1 MQIPW
6 PSSFRADSDDLPGMK
21 NSLKLEGDTT
31 DGSFTNKHGLHI
43 IGHIDEFTTLRERIE
58 EGKQLV
64 QKIQSLL
71 RPTCN
76 FLGLESQSSE
86 VKFLRD
92 LLCAPTLRPLPSRS
106 YTRSKVTTG
115 P

>member
-1 MQIPW
+1 
-6 PSSFRADSDDLPGMK
+6 MK
-21 NSLKLEGDTT
+21 NSPKLEDDTAH
-31 DGSFTNKHGLHI
+31 GFFTNKHGCHI
-43 IGHIDEFTTLRERIE
+43 IGHIDDFTALREQIG

-76 FLGLESQSSE
+76 FLDQSSE
-86 VKFLRD
+86 VKSLRA
-92 LLCAPTLRPLPSRS
+92 LLCAPALKPLPSKS
-106 YTRSKVTTG
+106 HTSSKATTG